1 MASEITVSFKVF
13 MSHEGSPDKPEVRR
27 FGIDRDV
34 VSNYSYL
41 REKLQSVFPA
51 LVGKVFVV
59 SWKDSDGD
67 SIVISS
73 DDELIIA
80 LTEMQMD
87 VRKLYVE
94 ARGELQDQQDSSMM
108 EDSMIHTGVTCDGCQ
123 GKVEGFRYKCVMCHD
138 YDLCSVCEAKGLH
151 SEHVMIRLPTP
162 IKWHPKFGRH
172 LAHRLSKSARK
183 NEWRM
188 DEETP
193 DRSPHRGGHGGGHG
207 GPHGGG
213 HGGPHGGPH
222 GGGHGGPH
230 KGGHGGPHKGRHGSP
245 HRGHHGS
252 PPRYGGS
259 FPRDEDDKR
268 RGCPFDRPHHPHRR
282 GFMEAVSSFLA
293 GTFPD
298 QDNQD
303 REAHRDYLR
312 NIGQTVAQF
321 LDPLGIDVDVE
332 VRTEDGN
339 KEKVNKPAEPA
350 PGAQSPSSDVPA
362 GNGQS
367 NTPATG
373 QSNGAMPKTTQAN
386 PDDPQIVFDKTVR
399 GGAQPAPG
407 AVNGER
413 PRVTFA
419 APSERM
425 DTDETSQ
432 SGLPQPPRT
441 QRDGSADPEGWT
453 FLSQTSAPSGMV
465 ATSTV
470 TTDGVDQAAVSA
482 AAAAAE
488 ARAKAGFN
496 LYPLLQRPAPASAP
510 APAAVPQEQPAPHSD
525 PVIAAAVQQMMS
537 MGFSNDGGWLTQLL
551 ESKRGDIYQA
561 LEVLQPVELE
571 EVNPHLHRGRVEN
584 HLEKNHPPVHPTE
597 IRTSIPPSSAVELQ
611 HDKRGDPETAVSA
624 IKSPPLKYPKHL
636 NPVQCFQEEPS
647 SKQEES
653 SPVSRDKTGGI
664 TIKIQAKPG
673 AKASNITAPGL
684 PSTDLFEDPS
694 KCDLSEDPSKCDL
707 SEDPNVSGEAV
718 GVQIAAP
725 PMEGEANAELVKF
738 MAAVLGVRK
747 SDVSLDRI
755 FSSAPITLPR
765 YFMLFTSS
773 NSAPSSSILFLC
785 LVITTKFHS
794 TLFCLLIPFPP
805 PSHTISKHHG
815 FHFLL
820 AGPPDPI
827 SLSFAR
833 RYEY

>member
-1 MASEITVSFKVF
+1 MRLSCWSSTAEDEEI
-13 MSHEGSPDKPEVRR
+13 E
-27 FGIDRDV
+27 
-34 VSNYSYL
+34 
-41 REKLQSVFPA
+41 
-51 LVGKVFVV
+51 
-59 SWKDSDGD
+59 
-67 SIVISS
+67 
-73 DDELIIA
+73 
-80 LTEMQMD
+80 
-87 VRKLYVE
+87 
-94 ARGELQDQQDSSMM
+94 
-108 EDSMIHTGVTCDGCQ
+108 
-123 GKVEGFRYKCVMCHD
+123 
-138 YDLCSVCEAKGLH
+138 
-151 SEHVMIRLPTP
+151 
-162 IKWHPKFGRH
+162 HPKFGRH

-213 HGGPHGGPH
+213 NGGPHGGPH

-252 PPRYGGS
+252 PPRHGGS

-339 KEKVNKPAEPA
+339 KEKVNKHAEPA
-350 PGAQSPSSDVPA
+350 PGAQSPPSDVPA

-373 QSNGAMPKTTQAN
+373 QSNGAMPKTAQAN
-386 PDDPQIVFDKTVR
+386 PDDPQIVFDKIVR

-419 APSERM
+419 AASERM

-432 SGLPQPPRT
+432 SGLLQPPRT

-453 FLSQTSAPSGMV
+453 FLSQTSASPGV
-465 ATSTV
+465 AATSTV
-470 TTDGVDQAAVSA
+470 TTAGVEQAAVSA

-496 LYPLLQRPAPASAP
+496 LYPLLQRPAPPSVP

-561 LEVLQPVELE
+561 LEVLQPV
-571 EVNPHLHRGRVEN
+571 R
-584 HLEKNHPPVHPTE
+584 
-597 IRTSIPPSSAVELQ
+597 RT
-611 HDKRGDPETAVSA
+611 
-624 IKSPPLKYPKHL
+624 
-636 NPVQCFQEEPS
+636 
-647 SKQEES
+647 
-653 SPVSRDKTGGI
+653 
-664 TIKIQAKPG
+664 
-673 AKASNITAPGL
+673 
-684 PSTDLFEDPS
+684 
-694 KCDLSEDPSKCDL
+694 
-707 SEDPNVSGEAV
+707 
-718 GVQIAAP
+718 
-725 PMEGEANAELVKF
+725 
-738 MAAVLGVRK
+738 
-747 SDVSLDRI
+747 
-755 FSSAPITLPR
+755 
-765 YFMLFTSS
+765 
-773 NSAPSSSILFLC
+773 
-785 LVITTKFHS
+785 
-794 TLFCLLIPFPP
+794 
-805 PSHTISKHHG
+805 
-815 FHFLL
+815 
-820 AGPPDPI
+820 
-827 SLSFAR
+827 
-833 RYEY
+833 

>member
-1 MASEITVSFKVF
+1 MNSWHSTISSLRNMAPMMAAWTPLE
-13 MSHEGSPDKPEVRR
+13 
-27 FGIDRDV
+27 
-34 VSNYSYL
+34 
-41 REKLQSVFPA
+41 QSVCSPETSRAA
-51 LVGKVFVV
+51 L
-59 SWKDSDGD
+59 SSILPCMTIAINSDGD
-67 SIVISS
+67 NIVISS

-108 EDSMIHTGVTCDGCQ
+108 EDSMIHAGVTCDGCQ

-162 IKWHPKFGRH
+162 IKWVSVRLDSH
-172 LAHRLSKSARK
+172 LENIVVLWMDGKLERRINSTRSSGDTWPTDLSKSARK

-207 GPHGGG
+207 GPHGGPHKGG
-213 HGGPHGGPH
+213 HGGPHG
-222 GGGHGGPH
+222 
-230 KGGHGGPHKGRHGSP
+230 GGHGGPHKGRHGSP

-252 PPRYGGS
+252 PPRGHHGSPPRHGGPC
-259 FPRDEDDKR
+259 PRDEDDKR

-282 GFMEAVSSFLA
+282 GFMDAVSSFLA

-298 QDNQD
+298 QENQD

-339 KEKVNKPAEPA
+339 KEKVSKPAEPT
-350 PGAQSPSSDVPA
+350 PGAQSPPSDIPA

-367 NTPATG
+367 NTPTTS
-373 QSNGAMPKTTQAN
+373 QSN
-386 PDDPQIVFDKTVR
+386 PDDPQIVFDKIVR
-399 GGAQPAPG
+399 GGVQPTPG

-413 PRVTFA
+413 PRVNFA
-419 APSERM
+419 VPSDSME
-425 DTDETSQ
+425 TDETSQ

-453 FLSQTSAPSGMV
+453 FLSKTSAPPGMV

-470 TTDGVDQAAVSA
+470 TTAGVEQAA

-496 LYPLLQRPAPASAP
+496 LYPLLQRP

-571 EVNPHLHRGRVEN
+571 EVNPHLRGGRVEN
-584 HLEKNHPPVHPTE
+584 HLGKTNPSTPDRDSNLDLPVF
-597 IRTSIPPSSAVELQ
+597 SSRAQ
-611 HDKRGDPETAVSA
+611 HDKR
-624 IKSPPLKYPKHL
+624 
-636 NPVQCFQEEPS
+636 EEPS

-653 SPVSRDKTGGI
+653 SPVLRDKSGGI

-673 AKASNITAPGL
+673 AKVSNIT
-684 PSTDLFEDPS
+684 D
-694 KCDLSEDPSKCDL
+694 
-707 SEDPNVSGEAV
+707 VSGEAV

-725 PMEGEANAELVKF
+725 PLEGEANAELVKF

-747 SDVSLDRI
+747 SDVSLDRV
-755 FSSAPITLPR
+755 SSTGDHTTSFRER
-765 YFMLFTSS
+765 Y
-773 NSAPSSSILFLC
+773 I
-785 LVITTKFHS
+785 
-794 TLFCLLIPFPP
+794 
-805 PSHTISKHHG
+805 
-815 FHFLL
+815 
-820 AGPPDPI
+820 
-827 SLSFAR
+827 
-833 RYEY
+833 

>member
-13 MSHEGSPDKPEVRR
+13 MNHEGSPDKPEVRR

-67 SIVISS
+67 NIVISS

-162 IKWHPKFGRH
+162 IKWHPKLGRH

-183 NEWRM
+183 NECRT

-193 DRSPHRGGHGGGHG
+193 DRSHHRGGHGGGHG

-213 HGGPHGGPH
+213 HGGPH
-222 GGGHGGPH
+222 
-230 KGGHGGPHKGRHGSP
+230 KGRHGSP
-245 HRGHHGS
+245 HRGYHRSPPRGHHGS
-252 PPRYGGS
+252 PPRRGGS
-259 FPRDEDDKR
+259 FPRDEDEKR

-339 KEKVNKPAEPA
+339 KEKVNKPAEPTQGTQSPA
-350 PGAQSPSSDVPA
+350 GDAQSNAPTTS
-362 GNGQS
+362 
-367 NTPATG
+367 
-373 QSNGAMPKTTQAN
+373 QSNGAMPKTSQSN
-386 PDDPQIVFDKTVR
+386 PDDPQIVFDKNNR
-399 GGAQPAPG
+399 G

-413 PRVTFA
+413 PRVNFA
-419 APSERM
+419 VPSESM
-425 DTDETSQ
+425 DTDDTSQ
-432 SGLPQPPRT
+432 SGPPRT

-453 FLSQTSAPSGMV
+453 ILSQSSAP
-465 ATSTV
+465 
-470 TTDGVDQAAVSA
+470 Q
-482 AAAAAE
+482 
-488 ARAKAGFN
+488 
-496 LYPLLQRPAPASAP
+496 
-510 APAAVPQEQPAPHSD
+510 D

-551 ESKRGDIYQA
+551 ESKCGDIYQA
-561 LEVLQPVELE
+561 LEVLQP
-571 EVNPHLHRGRVEN
+571 
-584 HLEKNHPPVHPTE
+584 
-597 IRTSIPPSSAVELQ
+597 
-611 HDKRGDPETAVSA
+611 
-624 IKSPPLKYPKHL
+624 
-636 NPVQCFQEEPS
+636 EEPS
-647 SKQEES
+647 SKPEES
-653 SPVSRDKTGGI
+653 SPVSRDKSGGI
-664 TIKIQAKPG
+664 AIKIQAKPG
-673 AKASNITAPGL
+673 AKVSNIT
-684 PSTDLFEDPS
+684 D
-694 KCDLSEDPSKCDL
+694 
-707 SEDPNVSGEAV
+707 VSGEAV

-725 PMEGEANAELVKF
+725 PLEGEANVELVKF

-747 SDVSLDRI
+747 SDVSLDRV
-755 FSSAPITLPR
+755 SSTGDHT
-765 YFMLFTSS
+765 TS
-773 NSAPSSSILFLC
+773 C
-785 LVITTKFHS
+785 REWHM
-794 TLFCLLIPFPP
+794 
-805 PSHTISKHHG
+805 
-815 FHFLL
+815 
-820 AGPPDPI
+820 
-827 SLSFAR
+827 
-833 RYEY
+833 